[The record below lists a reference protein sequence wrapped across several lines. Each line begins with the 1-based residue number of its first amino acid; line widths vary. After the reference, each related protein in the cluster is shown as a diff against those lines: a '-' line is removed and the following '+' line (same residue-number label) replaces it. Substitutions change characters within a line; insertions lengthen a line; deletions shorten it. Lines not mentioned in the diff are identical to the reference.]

1 MLMQEW
7 RGQEL
12 ERTYYVVIIT
22 GTYVDNGLECRKLA
36 KKINLLIYTLLTER
50 ELIFCS
56 LCLLLAALV
65 FYLSVFPKIPG

>member
-12 ERTYYVVIIT
+12 ERTYYVVTIA

-36 KKINLLIYTLLTER
+36 KKINLFTP
-50 ELIFCS
+50 C
-56 LCLLLAALV
+56 
-65 FYLSVFPKIPG
+65 